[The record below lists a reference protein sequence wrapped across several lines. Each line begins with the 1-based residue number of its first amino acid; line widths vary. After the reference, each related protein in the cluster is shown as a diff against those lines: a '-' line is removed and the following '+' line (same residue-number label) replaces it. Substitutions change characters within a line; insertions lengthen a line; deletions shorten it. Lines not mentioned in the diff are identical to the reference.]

1 LERLSSFIKG
11 EYRQGDTFLLFNI
24 FPYNFDEK
32 LPLPIGQ
39 KVYLDWTPLNILD
52 RAEPKALADYIFP
65 GYNLPMSIPNSCL
78 RIPFS
83 MDSHSTLSTNDLF
96 FLSISALRLFA
107 PIAIGISGQFFLGP
121 EEDLIDTPILY
132 QIKSTWN
139 PKENARYNGKDISNA
154 NKICNRLYK
163 LFYERINQNY
173 ARLVSAYVLF
183 SQITNGFTLSY
194 QMCFIGLFA
203 ALESLFVPKG
213 NKAKTIAARIVKFLD
228 LPDSDKSWL
237 VDKYNHRSYIVHGV
251 QDIKPWSTELNKE
264 KSNIFGK
271 LHEIT
276 RLCILG
282 FLSLDDKKL
291 TILSNAKGTELQN
304 ELDNLGKA
312 EGEYFS
318 GQRLWLD

>member
-1 LERLSSFIKG
+1 LEKILYRKG

-32 LPLPIGQ
+32 LPLPIGP
-39 KVYLDWTPLNILD
+39 KVYLDLTPSDILD
-52 RAEPKALADYIFP
+52 HAEPKALADCIFP
-65 GYNLPMSIPNSCL
+65 GYNLPISKPNSCL
-78 RIPFS
+78 RIPFNVNF
-83 MDSHSTLSTNDLF
+83 HSTLSTNDFF

-107 PIAIGISGQFFLGP
+107 PIAIGITGQFLLGP
-121 EEDLIDTPILY
+121 VDDLINNPILY

-154 NKICNRLYK
+154 NMICNRLYK
-163 LFYERINQNY
+163 LFYESIGHNYKRII
-173 ARLVSAYVLF
+173 SAYVLF

-203 ALESLFVPKG
+203 ALESLLVPKG

-237 VDKYNHRSYIVHGV
+237 VDKYNHRSDIVHGV
-251 QDIKPWSTELNKE
+251 QDIKPWSTELNKK
-264 KSNIFGK
+264 KSMIFGK

-291 TILSNAKGTELQN
+291 NILSNAKGTGLQN

>member
-1 LERLSSFIKG
+1 LERLSSFRKE
-11 EYRQGDTFLLFNI
+11 EYGQGDTFLLFNI

-32 LPLPIGQ
+32 LPLPIGPN
-39 KVYLDWTPLNILD
+39 VYLDWTPLDILNQD
-52 RAEPKALADYIFP
+52 NLNAEVNCIYPC
-65 GYNLPMSIPNSCL
+65 YNLLIKPNCCL
-78 RIPFS
+78 RIPANVGFPS
-83 MDSHSTLSTNDLF
+83 GLIANNF
-96 FLSISALRLFA
+96 YFLSISALRLLA
-107 PIAIGISGQFFLGP
+107 PVTIGVAGQFVLGP
-121 EEDLIDTPILY
+121 EDDLIDTPILY

-154 NKICNRLYK
+154 NKICDRLYK

-173 ARLVSAYVLF
+173 KKLVSAYVLF

-194 QMCFIGLFA
+194 QMCLIGLFA

-228 LPDSDKSWL
+228 LPDSDKNWL
-237 VDKYNHRSYIVHGV
+237 IDKYNHRSDIVHGV
-251 QDIKPWSTELNKE
+251 QDIKPWSTELNRE
-264 KSNIFGK
+264 KSRIFGK

-291 TILSNAKGTELQN
+291 NILSNAKGTELQN
-304 ELDNLGKA
+304 ELDSLGKA
-312 EGEYFS
+312 EGEYFF